1 MTSHRPHPL
10 TGPWP
15 YGVDPDRDFPE
26 GEPTPLVARIPLD
39 ESRIYDDPEDV
50 VLYDGCPRCTE
61 HAHEPLGLDPDRI
74 GALWTRMVEVERD
87 PDCREGYRTATE
99 ADACRWLYRVALLIE
114 RTHPT
119 LNPWTWPWH
128 LRAGNVSFA
137 LVDGVNLSVS
147 GISIGGDTVPMPGS
161 S

>member
-10 TGPWP
+10 TGPHP
-15 YGVDPDRDFPE
+15 YGVDPDRDSPE
-26 GEPTPLVARIPLD
+26 GDPTPLVARIPLD
-39 ESRIYDDPEDV
+39 ESVIYDDPEGV

-61 HAHEPLGLDPDRI
+61 HAALPLGLDPDRL

-87 PDCREGYRTATE
+87 PECRAGYRTATE

-114 RTHPT
+114 RTHPM

-128 LRAGNVSFA
+128 ARLGDVSVR
-137 LVDGVNLSVS
+137 VDGSVGLTATS
-147 GISIGGDTVPMPGS
+147 ISIGGDVLPMPRPS
-161 S
+161 